1 MGIQKDRLLSLIEF
15 AQQSA
20 RLRNR
25 PAITVAEHGLFALH
39 EYRMRGLPGI
49 RLNVSDADDEIWLAV
64 KRLYETKPPD
74 ITADVLRPWVQ
85 VTLNPNEE
93 PKLLD
98 VIDGATLINAETN
111 LPSAFGRKQD
121 QSSLDIPKTFALS
134 DYEKAD
140 QVGAHFA
147 MYIEAEWRPWAK
159 EEKLRRE
166 TIRLY
171 AQLFTLKQQLDG
183 GMTQSPLEIV
193 WGVGVGI
200 WHCDGTT
207 VAYPLVTRGVEL
219 SLNAETAELEIRPRD
234 VDARLEIDWYA
245 SVDNPGVAN
254 LEKAAK
260 AFWANAT
267 TTFSPFDRGTFE
279 PLLHTAVANLDGNGM
294 YWPDEVPA
302 TERTM
307 PKPDDKLKVTD
318 TWVLFARPRTDSLF
332 VEDLE
337 QLKKQAEEVESYPPA
352 VAAVVSDPET
362 TNAAV
367 DLPLFRGVSV
377 SFRGENTGETPA
389 RDLYFPKAFNDEQV
403 RIVQLLDIFD
413 GVVVQG
419 PPGTGKTHTIANVIC
434 HYLAEGKRVLV
445 TSMKDPALAV
455 LRDQLPAEIRPLA
468 ISLLTTEQAGMKQ
481 FEHAIHKIASE
492 VQSLDRSATARAI
505 SHLDMSIDALH
516 RKLSGIDWQIGDWAK
531 KNLVGITL
539 ADQEIGPQDAARE
552 VVENSGKFE
561 WIPDKLGIEPAFS
574 PQFSDT
580 DLVRLRTAR
589 RTLAND
595 IDYLG
600 ASIPQLVEF
609 PDSKALLELH
619 QDISRLEQLKQSVE
633 NGDVPRLADSSHE
646 TLTLAQHLLTRIET
660 IEHARDEILKAHQ
673 PWVGPMRER
682 LRDLNNHDL
691 LLIFEELGN
700 ELAEAVDRRKTF
712 LKRPVTT
719 PPDIELDADLTAA
732 VANLAEG
739 KRPFGLKGLLA
750 RARSGRKR
758 QIALIRVLGNP
769 AADPESW
776 GHVSQYL
783 ALLKRQRELA
793 MRWNSLAQEF
803 NPQAEVGETPNG
815 ALAAANYYLLFV
827 KLRSV
832 IDGEAEICVSAG
844 KAFPNWP
851 HSREV
856 GDDMQR
862 LSELKIALRHHLT
875 THRLANVWANKER
888 WQKVLEGRSGRVV
901 DNLRQFFVEVLG
913 NPTVTD
919 ATMQANWSALMAE
932 LARVSGLSMQLATVS
947 EICGK
952 IEASG
957 APSYAVALR
966 RPIPGTVDVML
977 PDNLRAAWR
986 LRRLSTYLE
995 SIDAQEELKK
1005 LARARY
1011 EHEAD
1016 LARAYRDVVVK
1027 RTWLKLA
1034 ENASPSIRA
1043 ALQAYLNAIQKIG
1056 KGTGKRAVRYRRDA
1070 RIAASH
1076 ANPAVPCWIMA
1087 HYRVSESLP
1096 PVLGCFDLVIIDEAS
1111 QSDLTALPSLL
1122 RAKKVLIVGDD
1133 KQVSPDAVGL
1143 DEDKVGVLM
1152 NRFLAGQV
1160 DIYRQQM
1167 SPERSIYDLFK
1178 VVFARSSVMLR
1189 EHFRCVGPVIEYSKR
1204 EFYNHELCPLRL
1216 PKSSE
1221 RLDPP

>member
-1 MGIQKDRLLSLIEF
+1 MSIQKDRLLSLIEF

-20 RLRNR
+20 RLRTR

-49 RLNVSDADDEIWLAV
+49 RLNVSDAEDELWLAV
-64 KRLYETKPPD
+64 RRLYETKPPD
-74 ITADVLRPWVQ
+74 ITADVLRPWVH

-93 PKLLD
+93 PMLLD
-98 VIDGATLINAETN
+98 AIDGATLINAETN
-111 LPSAFGRKQD
+111 HPSPVGRKQD
-121 QSSLDIPKTFALS
+121 QSSLHTPKTFALS

-147 MYIEAEWRPWAK
+147 MYIESEWRPWAK

-200 WHCDGTT
+200 WHCGGTT

-294 YWPDEVPA
+294 YWPNEVPA

-307 PKPDDKLKVTD
+307 PKPDDRLKVTD

-362 TNAAV
+362 TNAVV

-377 SFRGENTGETPA
+377 SCRGENTGETPA

-468 ISLLTTEQAGMKQ
+468 ISLLTTEQDGMKQ

-505 SHLDMSIDALH
+505 SQLDMSIDELH
-516 RKLSGIDWQIGDWAK
+516 RRLSGVDWQIGDWAK
-531 KNLVGITL
+531 KNLVRITL
-539 ADQEIGPQDAARE
+539 EDQEIGPQDAARE
-552 VVENSGKFE
+552 VVENLGKFE

-580 DLVRLRTAR
+580 DLVRLRSAR

-600 ASIPQLVEF
+600 ASIPQIVEF

-619 QDISRLEQLKQSVE
+619 QDISTFEQLTQSVE
-633 NGDVPRLADSSHE
+633 NGDVPRLADSSDQ
-646 TLTLAQHLLTRIET
+646 LLALAQHLLTRIET
-660 IEHARDEILKAHQ
+660 VEHAREEILQAHQ
-673 PWVGPMRER
+673 AWVGSMRER
-682 LRDLNNHDL
+682 LRDLNNCDL
-691 LLIFEELGN
+691 LLMFEELGK
-700 ELAEAVDRRKTF
+700 ELAEAMDWRKTF

-719 PPDIELDADLTAA
+719 PTDIELDADLTAA

-739 KRPFGLKGLLA
+739 KRAFGLRGLF
-750 RARSGRKR
+750 ARSGRKR
-758 QIALIRVLGNP
+758 QLASIRVLGNP
-769 AADPESW
+769 AADPENW
-776 GHVSQYL
+776 RHVSQYL

-793 MRWNSLAQEF
+793 MRWNSLAREF
-803 NPQAEVGETPNG
+803 SLQAEVGETPDG
-815 ALAAANYYLLFV
+815 ALTAAHCYLLYV

-832 IDGEAEICVSAG
+832 IDGEAEICASAA

-851 HSREV
+851 HAREV
-856 GDDMQR
+856 GDDLQR
-862 LSELKIALRHHLT
+862 LSELKIALQHHLT
-875 THRLANVWANKER
+875 KHRLASVWANKER
-888 WQKVLEGRSGRVV
+888 WQKALEGRSGRVV
-901 DNLRQFFVEVLG
+901 DKLRQFFVEALG
-913 NPTVTD
+913 NPAVTD
-919 ATMQANWSALMAE
+919 ATMQANWSSLMAE
-932 LARVSGLSMQLATVS
+932 LARVSGLSTQLATVS

-957 APSYAVALR
+957 APGYAVALR
-966 RPIPGTVDVML
+966 RPIAGSVDVML
-977 PDNLRAAWR
+977 PDNWRAAWR

-1005 LARARY
+1005 LARARH
-1011 EHEAD
+1011 EHEGD

-1076 ANPAVPCWIMA
+1076 ANSAVPCWIMA

-1096 PVLGCFDLVIIDEAS
+1096 PELGCFDLVIIDEA
-1111 QSDLTALPSLL
+1111 PSPISRRCLL
-1122 RAKKVLIVGDD
+1122 YCGPK
-1133 KQVSPDAVGL
+1133 
-1143 DEDKVGVLM
+1143 
-1152 NRFLAGQV
+1152 
-1160 DIYRQQM
+1160 
-1167 SPERSIYDLFK
+1167 RS
-1178 VVFARSSVMLR
+1178 
-1189 EHFRCVGPVIEYSKR
+1189 
-1204 EFYNHELCPLRL
+1204 
-1216 PKSSE
+1216 
-1221 RLDPP
+1221 